1 MSNPTIIHLTPQFFS
16 ERERPLLAAG
26 PFTASTFLY
35 DTGVAA
41 LRLRNEQGELIMLP
55 FQGQQIWSATFG
67 GRNITM
73 KSMFDQPNATR
84 DYLSTYGGFLLH
96 CGALT
101 MGVPAQGDNH
111 PLHGELPNAP
121 YHNVQVILGE
131 DEGGQYIGL
140 TGEYQHT
147 IAFTCNYVAR
157 PLVKLYAGANTCHIS
172 ITVTNLKKTP
182 MDLMY
187 MAHVNFR
194 PVDNGRLVYS
204 APCTPDHARVRKS
217 IPSHVRPT
225 PEYLAYLQELQQN
238 PEKHNVLK
246 PELAF
251 DPEVVFTLD
260 YLADSNGWAHTLQV
274 HPDGTADYIRHR
286 PDQLDKGVRWICR
299 TPDQDA
305 LGMVLPA
312 TAEPEGYSAEKAKG
326 NIRSL
331 AGGASFT
338 CAMEAGVLSQAAAAQ
353 METQISTLLGGPA
366 KQTRAPKA
374 TAAKSTPSKK
384 PATRSKKGA

>member
-1 MSNPTIIHLTPQFFS
+1 MSNPTTLHLAPQFFS
-16 ERERPLLAAG
+16 ENERTLLESG
-26 PFTASTFLY
+26 PFVASTFLY
-35 DTGVAA
+35 ETGVAA

-73 KSMFDQPNATR
+73 RSMFDQPNATQN
-84 DYLSTYGGFLLH
+84 YLNTYGGFLLH

-101 MGVPAQGDNH
+101 MGVPAKEDNH

-121 YHNVQVILGE
+121 YRKAQVILGE

-140 TGEYQHT
+140 SGEYQHT

-157 PLVKLYAGANTCHIS
+157 PLVKLYAGASTCHIS
-172 ITVTNLKKTP
+172 ITIENLKKTP

-194 PVDNGRLVYS
+194 PVDNSRLVYS
-204 APCTPDHARVRKS
+204 APCTPEHARVRKS
-217 IPSHVRPT
+217 IPSHVQPT
-225 PEYLAYLQELQQN
+225 PAYLAFLQELQRN
-238 PEKHNVLK
+238 PKQHNVLR
-246 PELAF
+246 PDLAF
-251 DPEVVFTLD
+251 DPEVVLTLD
-260 YLADSNGWAHTLQV
+260 YQADAEGWAHTMQV
-274 HPDGTADYIRHR
+274 HPDGNADYIRHR
-286 PDQLDKGVRWICR
+286 PAQLDQGVRWICR

-312 TAEPEGYSAEKAKG
+312 TAEPEGYTAEKAKG
-326 NIRSL
+326 HVKTL

-338 CAMEAGVLSQAAAAQ
+338 CEMEAGVLSAAEATQ
-353 METQISTLLGGPA
+353 METKISNILG
-366 KQTRAPKA
+366 
-374 TAAKSTPSKK
+374 
-384 PATRSKKGA
+384 